1 MSFRFALPQ
10 ELCGAVDLAA
20 TNSSSKNKV
29 VRLWQKD
36 SSERVENRG
45 GCMRVNVPHIK
56 SQGIK
61 TKLVPWVNSIVPVNF
76 DGVWIEP
83 FMGTGVVAFNIA
95 PENALLC
102 DTNPH
107 LVNFY
112 SSLARGEIT
121 SASIRD
127 YLAEEGGNLLEKG
140 EDHYY
145 FVRDRFNK
153 HHSPLDFLF
162 LNRAGF
168 NGMIRFN
175 RKGEFNIPFCRKPQ
189 RFAQAYMTK
198 IVNQVICVEKL
209 LRTKNFVFKC
219 QDFSATIKEA
229 SPDDLIYCDP
239 PYIDR
244 HVDYF
249 GGWNEACELR
259 MHKALSGFD
268 GKFVLSTWHH
278 NDYRD
283 NEYIKTLWKEFNILT
298 RDHFYHVGGKEENR
312 NPVVEALVVNYPVGV
327 FEIKRRK
334 SEQLMLLAS

>member
-1 MSFRFALPQ
+1 
-10 ELCGAVDLAA
+10 
-20 TNSSSKNKV
+20 
-29 VRLWQKD
+29 
-36 SSERVENRG
+36 
-45 GCMRVNVPHIK
+45 MRVNVPPIK

-61 TKLVPWVNSIVPVNF
+61 SKLVPWVKSIVPDDF

-83 FMGTGVVAFNIA
+83 FMGTGAVAFNIA
-95 PENALLC
+95 PTNALLC

-121 SASIRD
+121 SAIVRA
-127 YLAEEGGNLLEKG
+127 YLADEGSRLLEKG
-140 EDHYY
+140 EGHYY
-145 FVRDRFNK
+145 EVRDRFNK

-198 IVNQVICVEKL
+198 IVNQVSCVEKL
-209 LRTKNFVFKC
+209 LRTKTFVFKC
-219 QDFSATIKEA
+219 QDFSQTIKDA
-229 SPDDLIYCDP
+229 GPRDMVYCDP

-244 HVDYF
+244 HVDYY
-249 GGWNEACELR
+249 GGWNESQEMGLY
-259 MHKALSGFD
+259 KALSSFP
-268 GKFVLSTWHH
+268 GKFILSTWHH
-278 NDYRD
+278 NDFRK
-283 NEYIKTLWKEFNILT
+283 NEYIEALWQRFNILT
-298 RDHFYHVGGKEENR
+298 KDHFYHVGGKEENR
-312 NPVVEALVVNYPVGV
+312 NSVVEALVVNFPVRAA
-327 FEIKRRK
+327 EIAERQ